1 MNERKPKC
9 TKLRDREILNKKNS
23 VNLNL
28 LGSLHSST
36 GLQIYLNFVNSNWLF
51 CKIRPYSILLRFSY
65 FAFQINITGYAIN
78 KFFKNGQLDHFCIFC
93 NIIRILVIIRYQY
106 EFNLDLCKV
115 TFFFRQRWFK
125 ISWWRLKSR
134 KWTLFFFFRRIFP
147 QSWTTSKIVDDL
159 VKFIVP
165 RLAQCEQVRCGG
177 NGKHAVPSCV
187 RLSTKKI
194 SWCVTN
200 IIKEISCSIW

>member
-1 MNERKPKC
+1 MNAIARINRTWLTISCNSPLVTEAVLKKGDALKMNERKPKC

-93 NIIRILVIIRYQY
+93 NIIRILVIILVINI
-106 EFNLDLCKV
+106 NLTLIFAKWPFSSDTDGLKYPGKDWNLESELYSFSSDEC
-115 TFFFRQRWFK
+115 FLNQRPQE
-125 ISWWRLKSR
+125 KSLMTC
-134 KWTLFFFFRRIFP
+134 WNSLY
-147 QSWTTSKIVDDL
+147 L
-159 VKFIVP
+159 V
-165 RLAQCEQVRCGG
+165 
-177 NGKHAVPSCV
+177 
-187 RLSTKKI
+187 
-194 SWCVTN
+194 
-200 IIKEISCSIW
+200 